1 MKRVSLKQPTTH
13 YDEGIKQIDE
23 QICELIKQ
31 RKEISSNNPGYP
43 TFEYITKWAEKF
55 GLYEEMLKSIFYSLW
70 NEKMYKPLVEPEGF
84 QRNLPVLKSIE
95 INNRLFSIVSIR
107 QFSNSSIVNFNI
119 DWDNIGHLSESKPP
133 HTRFELFID
142 ERYECSVAHG
152 TGGDGHFHYNFIV
165 SPPLP
170 DNISGI
176 TFVFKEYNL
185 PFGDKQIGHDIVIQ
199 L

>member
-31 RKEISSNNPGYP
+31 RKEISNNNPGYP
-43 TFEYITKWAEKF
+43 TLEYIIKWAEKF

-84 QRNLPVLKSIE
+84 QRNLLVLRSIE
-95 INNRLFSIVSIR
+95 IDNRLFSVVSIR
-107 QFSNSSIVNFNI
+107 QFSNASIVNFNI
-119 DWDNIGHLSESKPP
+119 DWDNTVDLSGSQPR

-142 ERYECSVAHG
+142 ERYECRFKDG
-152 TGGDGHFHYNFIV
+152 TGGDGHFHFNFAV

-176 TFVFKEYNL
+176 SLVFKEYNL
-185 PFGDKQIGHDIVIQ
+185 QFGDKQIGHDIVIQ